1 MYTHAER
8 SMVTSSSSL
17 DLSGSMRPPED
28 STDEEEVLEPD
39 AVLNHEP
46 EQVAA
51 SVEQA
56 ARESKH
62 RTVTVDIDAVHSMVP
77 RPPPFHFPGASYQA
91 RLTRAR
97 SAKRSSERHSLEN
110 SPGSPCAS
118 AQPSA
123 GKCPI
128 EDMRTFAPTD
138 VVASPEEQTLREA
151 LAQLGLG
158 HRADSLAPALL
169 RAGLKPSEPESSN
182 MHSATRK
189 RDDLEINDVDDDN
202 LDVEEDADMAR
213 KRVAEMDDTDNDD
226 LDADSDDVVSLR
238 PHVAMAPPPL
248 ASNQLTEKDA
258 AELIGELQRELGTS
272 ERSIKRLVVEPT
284 GEAAKV
290 KCDVIREANV
300 YRCYLL
306 LQGGHNKKGESG
318 PLALPCAYNPTLLSD
333 CTH

>member
-1 MYTHAER
+1 
-8 SMVTSSSSL
+8 MVTSSSSL

-28 STDEEEVLEPD
+28 STDEEEDLEPD
-39 AVLNHEP
+39 TVLNHEP

-51 SVEQA
+51 ADEQD

-62 RTVTVDIDAVHSMVP
+62 RTVDVDAGPRTDAVHSMVP
-77 RPPPFHFPGASYQA
+77 RPPPVHFPGASYQA

-97 SAKRSSERHSLEN
+97 SAKRSPERHSLEN
-110 SPGSPCAS
+110 SPSSPC

-128 EDMRTFAPTD
+128 EDMPTFAPTD
-138 VVASPEEQTLREA
+138 VFALPEEQTLREA

-169 RAGLKPSEPESSN
+169 RASLKPSEPANSN
-182 MHSATRK
+182 MHSATRM
-189 RDDLEINDVDDDN
+189 RDDLEINDVDDHN
-202 LDVEEDADMAR
+202 LDVEEDADVAR

-226 LDADSDDVVSLR
+226 LDADSDDVVSLS

-248 ASNQLTEKDA
+248 ASNKLTEIDA
-258 AELIGELQRELGTS
+258 VELISELQRELGTS
-272 ERSIKRLVVEPT
+272 EPTIKRLVVEPT

-290 KCDVIREANV
+290 QCDVIREANV
-300 YRCYLL
+300 YRCYLH

-318 PLALPCAYNPTLLSD
+318 PLALPCAYNPILLSD
-333 CTH
+333 HTH